1 MEDDMVDV
9 EAFIL
14 DNEIDE
20 KAAIALREL
29 DFEMQQDVL
38 SRGMLSDARNPSA
51 VLLSRIRQCRQR
63 GGREKSAV
71 GGRSARE
78 NLNQEVEEFVRANN
92 LDERAQNC
100 LAESDASVIRQLLAT
115 PLTDARNPSAVV
127 LSRMR
132 QIKQDSASGRGPRD
146 SFRGGGQGRNESSG
160 GGRGGGRGGLER
172 QIKEFI
178 RANDLDERASNC
190 IRESSEEVVQM
201 LLERGPLSHARNAS
215 AMALSRIRSIQ
226 EDLKAGLGRSNE
238 RPSRPSP
245 PAREMK
251 EIKGKETSDDWGKGK
266 GKGKG
271 DDDYSWMWYMPP
283 WAWGWG
289 PWSKGG
295 GWDDWGKGDG
305 KGKGGWGAD
314 EGKGG
319 DSKSRAKPY

>member
-1 MEDDMVDV
+1 MVDV
-9 EAFIL
+9 EQFIM
-14 DNEIDE
+14 DNGIDE
-20 KAAIALREL
+20 KAAIQLKEL
-29 DFEMQQDVL
+29 DFELQQEVL

-51 VLLSRIRQCRQR
+51 VLLSRIRQCRQQ
-63 GGREKSAV
+63 GGREKRAI

-78 NLNQEVEEFVRANN
+78 NLNDEVEEFVRANN

-132 QIKQDSASGRGPRD
+132 QIKQDSVSGRGPKD
-146 SFRGGGQGRNESSG
+146 SGYRGGGGGRNESSG

-172 QIKEFI
+172 EIKEFI
-178 RANDLDERASNC
+178 RSNDLDERASNC
-190 IRESSEEVVQM
+190 IRESSEEVITI

-215 AMALSRIRSIQ
+215 AMALSRIRQIQ
-226 EDLKAGLGRSNE
+226 EDLKSGAGRNE
-238 RPSRPSP
+238 RPSRAAP
-245 PAREMK
+245 PLR
-251 EIKGKETSDDWGKGK
+251 EIKKSEENHTDDDWKGK

-283 WAWGWG
+283 WAWSWG

-295 GWDDWGKGDG
+295 WGDWGKGDG
-305 KGKGGWGAD
+305 KGKGDWGAD